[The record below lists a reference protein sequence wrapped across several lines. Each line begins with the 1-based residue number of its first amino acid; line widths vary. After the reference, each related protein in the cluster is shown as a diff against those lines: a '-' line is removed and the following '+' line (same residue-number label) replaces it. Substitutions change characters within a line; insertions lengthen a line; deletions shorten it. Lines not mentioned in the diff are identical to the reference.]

1 MKDLVDR
8 AAWITGAA
16 SGIGL
21 ALAHRL
27 AAERM
32 KLVLVDVEPGPLAE
46 AEAALKAAGA
56 TVLAL
61 RADVSKASEVEAA
74 AKRALDTFG
83 TIQLIVNNAGV
94 GGGGGPMWKLSEADW
109 KWTVD
114 VNLYGV
120 IHGIRY
126 LLAPLVESGLEGHVV
141 NTASIAGLTS
151 TPFMGPYTA
160 TKHAVVS
167 LSECLS
173 KELELAKVNVGVSVL
188 CPGFV
193 KTRIHQSHRNRPGEQ
208 QKVDDN
214 PLAQKFAAVLNNL
227 VESGQPASKIAD
239 EIVAAVRAPKF
250 YILTHP
256 EMKPAVEHRMRQ
268 ILDEQQPGIDPMFRA
283 FFG

>member
-1 MKDLVDR
+1 M
-8 AAWITGAA
+8 
-16 SGIGL
+16 
-21 ALAHRL
+21 
-27 AAERM
+27 
-32 KLVLVDVEPGPLAE
+32 VDVEPGPLAE